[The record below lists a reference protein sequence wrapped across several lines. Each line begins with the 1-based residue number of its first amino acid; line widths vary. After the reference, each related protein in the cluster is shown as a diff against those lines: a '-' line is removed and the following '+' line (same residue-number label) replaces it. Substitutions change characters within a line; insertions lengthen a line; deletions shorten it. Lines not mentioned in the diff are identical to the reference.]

1 MFPTID
7 DHKVYDVKLA
17 AADIKAIQKLYGP
30 PTRNRTLTTLNTGK
44 NFKTKYLQFLSVSV
58 VILLILIFNEL
69 VIFLF
74 SGLSS
79 QHVTGIFFLIRYLA
93 KEMPEIPIPKIKIS
107 ELICLII

>member
-44 NFKTKYLQFLSVSV
+44 NFETKYLQYF
-58 VILLILIFNEL
+58 
-69 VIFLF
+69 
-74 SGLSS
+74 
-79 QHVTGIFFLIRYLA
+79 
-93 KEMPEIPIPKIKIS
+93 
-107 ELICLII
+107 